1 MLVLLVIPSRDAP
14 RNRNREKF
22 FDACTIGRS
31 TLLAVDVG
39 LITGS
44 ELIVCC
50 SRES

>member
-31 TLLAVDVG
+31 TLLAVV
-39 LITGS
+39 ITGS
-44 ELIVCC
+44 ERIVCC